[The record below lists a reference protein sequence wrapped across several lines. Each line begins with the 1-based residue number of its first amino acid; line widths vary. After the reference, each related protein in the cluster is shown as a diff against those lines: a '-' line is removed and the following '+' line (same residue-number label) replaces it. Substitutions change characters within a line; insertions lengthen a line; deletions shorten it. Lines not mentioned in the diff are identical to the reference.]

1 MDLTLKNITLFMV
14 AFAIVVA
21 LGYGAA
27 SNFVPYGLEAI
38 GNN

>member
-1 MDLTLKNITLFMV
+1 MDLTLKNVTLFMV

-21 LGYGAA
+21 FGYGAA
-27 SNFVPYGLEAI
+27 SIFVPYGLEAI

>member
-1 MDLTLKNITLFMV
+1 MV

-21 LGYGAA
+21 LGYGLA
-27 SNFVPYGLEAI
+27 SSFVSYGLEAI